1 MEANFENNLPFPSDR
16 EIFGHWRPKLRVSA
30 ILLVI
35 FIGAALWIHASV
47 APGWYDS
54 GVVPVSDLA
63 QLTGAILVL
72 GAFMGGMVTILFPGS
87 ARSASRSPI
96 IIGIDRNQLYVSG
109 KGKFSGVAKRVTANS
124 EAPFAFS
131 NDQLYIADPD
141 QLESAIE
148 SVLVSLN
155 TRIKPFVAIMSFDNG
170 KPRPLAKSERQLIAD
185 AVSRCQALEYIFITP
200 VSPYFDGD
208 LPERVKRAG

>member
-1 MEANFENNLPFPSDR
+1 MEASLEQNTPFPSDH
-16 EIFGHWRPKLRVSA
+16 EIFGSWKPRARIA
-30 ILLVI
+30 AMALVI
-35 FIGAALWIHASV
+35 LIGATLWIHASA
-47 APGWYDS
+47 APEWYDS

-63 QLTGAILVL
+63 QLTGALLVL
-72 GAFMGGMVTILFPGS
+72 GALIGGMVTILFPGS

-109 KGKFSGVAKRVTANS
+109 KGKFSGVAKKVTS
-124 EAPFAFS
+124 DSGAPFAFS

-170 KPRPLAKSERQLIAD
+170 KPRPLAKSERQLIAE

-208 LPERVKRAG
+208 LPERVQRAG